1 MSRILPILFNQAMVR
16 AILDGRKTVTR
27 RICKDG
33 DDYTVP
39 DMDFY
44 NADKRTYAVHSY
56 ADKEHTW
63 SRKLSIAERTLPICP
78 GDILYVR
85 EAAMIQSMKAVGN
98 KVKMLF
104 AADEALVEFSVS
116 DAEYK
121 RLSKWAHLQR
131 FLSPYWLTKE
141 TARTWIRIT
150 DTRAERMRDMTIED
164 MIREGID
171 TTGIITT
178 SGPINYRVVNRFEEL
193 WDSTV
198 KEDWQKFASN
208 PWVWVYEFERC
219 EKVDEVTARIK
230 EV

>member
-1 MSRILPILFNQAMVR
+1 MSRILPILFNTEMVR
-16 AILDGRKTVTR
+16 ALMDGRKTVTR
-27 RICKDG
+27 RVVK
-33 DDYTVP
+33 
-39 DMDFY
+39 
-44 NADKRTYAVHSY
+44 ADRVESILNSP
-56 ADKEHTW
+56 
-63 SRKLSIAERTLPICP
+63 SRKAYPDIPDENYIRCLVDAPYEA

-150 DTRAERMRDMTIED
+150 DTRAERMRDMTIDD
-164 MIREGID
+164 MIKEGID
-171 TTGIITT
+171 TAGIITT
-178 SGPINYRVVNRFEEL
+178 DGPIAYRVVDRFEEL

-198 KEDWQKFASN
+198 KEEWQKLAYN

-219 EKVDEVTARIK
+219 EKPE
-230 EV
+230 